1 MWNIDTGEQEK
12 CLKVKAVSCIDYLV
26 EHDVFAVGFHDV
38 GEFRFDLHPSR
49 VIALSG
55 LLCDPAYRARGGLD
69 RMN

>member
-38 GEFRFDLHPSR
+38 GKFRSDLHPNR
-49 VIALSG
+49 AIALSG
-55 LLCDPAYRARGGLD
+55 LLWDLGSRARGD
-69 RMN
+69 IDKIN